1 MRLSW
6 SYKSHPSGLLGLE
19 DPLEKDSWA
28 SLVAQTVKNLPG
40 MWETWLGRSPRG
52 RHGNPLQ
59 YSCLENPYGQ
69 RSLAGYSPWADTE
82 SDMTERLTLSL
93 SGHVGTASLRGELT
107 VLNLKAERLGF
118 SLALPAVS
126 LVVIPQISNFYITK

>member
-40 MWETWLGRSPRG
+40 MWETWLGRSHRG

-69 RSLAGYSPWADTE
+69 RGGLQATVHEVAKSRTQLATKEQQCFKPLQA
-82 SDMTERLTLSL
+82 
-93 SGHVGTASLRGELT
+93 
-107 VLNLKAERLGF
+107 NLL
-118 SLALPAVS
+118 
-126 LVVIPQISNFYITK
+126 